1 MSDATLGKTK
11 SNIVKP
17 LKSLIR
23 KPWFKEIKNWLYVIP
38 ALVLVSVFVIYPMI
52 KVVRMSFYQNYNYI
66 REEGTGFGLKAYKY
80 VLDDYSFRNAVKNTL
95 IILCIGL
102 PISMILAVAISA
114 LINSRTKSYALFQ
127 SIFFIPYVTSTLAVG
142 VIFRTMFHS
151 QYGYINKIIELFGG
165 TAHNWLGDPK
175 YAIWVVL
182 IFYIWNGLAFK
193 IVVLLAGFKRI
204 DEQVYKAAKID
215 GSTPWRTFRK
225 ITLPLLSPTLW
236 MLLIVSVIYAFK
248 MYTEIYALFNGTA
261 GPANSAMTMVYYIYE
276 MFYTRHQ
283 IHYASAASVLLFLI
297 ILVVTIIQ
305 KAVAKRFTHY

>member
-52 KVVRMSFYQNYNYI
+52 KVVRMSFYQNYNYLKDV
-66 REEGTGFGLKAYKY
+66 GTGFGLKSYKY
-80 VLDDYSFRNAVKNTL
+80 VLHDYTFQNALKNTL
-95 IILCIGL
+95 FILCIGL
-102 PISMILAVAISA
+102 PISMIISVAIAA
-114 LINSRTKSYALFQ
+114 LINSRTKSYSWYQ

-142 VIFRTMFHS
+142 VVFRTMFHS

-175 YAIWVVL
+175 LAIWVVL

-248 MYTEIYALFNGTA
+248 MYTEIYALFNGIA
-261 GPANSAMTMVYYIYE
+261 GPANSAMTMVFYIYE
-276 MFYTRHQ
+276 MFYNRGQ
-283 IHYASAASVLLFLI
+283 VHYASAASVLLFLI
-297 ILVVTIIQ
+297 IMVVTIIQ
-305 KAVAKRFTHY
+305 KVIAKRFTHY